1 MSKRMKNILTENDLV
16 KLYDIDAAVEM
27 ALKTSTTKFDETIDI
42 CMNLNIDPKN
52 GEQNVRGKIKLPKS
66 LGKQVKVCVFV
77 PEDKQQEAKDAGAD
91 IVGSDELVQKVE
103 GGFTEFDRCIA
114 SPDMMP
120 SLGKIAKILGP
131 KGLMPNPKL
140 GTVTNDISKAV
151 KEAKAGQVKY
161 KNDKAGIVH
170 AGIGKISFSEDKILE
185 NLKTFYSSIVKSKP
199 DTYKGGTFIKKVTI
213 ASTMGIGLQIN
224 QTSLR

>member
-1 MSKRMKNILTENDLV
+1 MKNILTENDLV

-114 SPDMMP
+114 SPDMMAKVGK
-120 SLGKIAKILGP
+120 LGKVLGP
-131 KGLMPNPKL
+131 RNLMPNPKL
-140 GTVTNDISKAV
+140 GTVTNDIKQAIDD
-151 KEAKAGQVKY
+151 AKAGEIEY
-161 KNDKAGIVH
+161 KNNETLIQAGIAKSSFEKEDIKNNIQFFVD
-170 AGIGKISFSEDKILE
+170 KISKDRPSGIKGDFVKKI
-185 NLKTFYSSIVKSKP
+185 YISP
-199 DTYKGGTFIKKVTI
+199 
-213 ASTMGIGLQIN
+213 TMGPGIN
-224 QTSLR
+224 IDINSLNG